1 MEALPQDL
9 ADFLVTRNFDPEYF
23 DAQGQPSEAGDA
35 KTMKFDYVSSSG
47 KNYGTAVIIV
57 ADDELSLF
65 YGDNLGRG
73 MEPEDKDEWYTF
85 LEELSNKAASH
96 SATWSPRDINQ
107 LKHTLAGIAAIK
119 EGLFEGY
126 YGNRRVSY
134 MGEQTQARLVIN
146 HNRVLGENDKRFR
159 YVESLFIET
168 ADQERFRLP
177 FKSLAGG
184 RAMLEHVRSGGRP
197 YDVRGNHITEVVS
210 EMAVLSRFNRAQH
223 HRVYEG
229 VTQELVESAQQ
240 YYRNL
245 QETVKHLGSPRGY
258 QAYFE
263 SWAPDQ
269 TGEAEAL
276 VENLRDLF
284 VEQTLD
290 ARIEAALPTLAKI
303 QQQGNNMKEA
313 QIFENWINNLSEGT
327 WALPETPE
335 QMEKL
340 NQLMSSELIVGPDAT
355 NATEQLYD
363 IVGDDELFDI
373 LNDLADRSEGRA
385 NCWDDSD
392 VQRRLA
398 ELGIQTP
405 QSTQAEPA
413 DVEQDTA
420 PAVKEAAGAIDY
432 EKVLEAIAAL
442 YGDDMWD
449 NDAMGDLAQDLEQAG
464 PTDRELDFI
473 IAKGKLPTRL
483 KGIRFTN
490 TDDVQFGHMDEG
502 DNQST
507 FVEELDEAPY
517 DGPYDKPI
525 RFQPGDSQAYRDA
538 MTQGRGIRIQNR
550 ADAAEKTLAQRAA
563 EPKNIGQKIAR
574 DIGNPLKQLAKGD
587 VKGALFDPPASLT
600 NKVGSGSYTSR
611 MTGGGG
617 MGGGAGLGGG
627 GKDPMNRSINPL
639 KLENA
644 ELAEMLKY
652 AGVPIREGVLNDS
665 TGSTMDHIQD
675 RFRRDIKDFTETGDM
690 SDDLYDALY
699 DYYFDDMP
707 YGTKKARTGDPHEW
721 VADRF
726 ASDLGINENLITPM
740 IMPVSE
746 GSCNMTMEGSYCPE
760 HGLAECGGMYEDS
773 RSRTVPPRPSRQN
786 PVPPRPSRPSRPG
799 QNLDTPRTKSYAF
812 GGTLPAVNVTA
823 TVPKYNPDEPFRVD
837 VRGFGPDFE
846 DLPAGKKLI
855 NPIQPRK
862 HNELSPLKSGDS
874 APLSKIANVDLTMD
888 EDGGAVGMPYSMGE
902 GVYDPDYRG
911 GYNNEF
917 DELEDLLSKSG
928 MSQDDLMRQRFL
940 ASKHGLNTPAD
951 MSKLPA
957 LKKDAETGY
966 VARKAA
972 LDADLEKRNQQ
983 YLQDKLTDL
992 EYQQDPVA
1000 FVKRRTQQ
1008 LSPTAPTAPTAPP
1021 FSDIEDRQADTQRSQ
1036 SANFGTDYSLP
1047 RAKLGSSPSA
1057 KFPNFRPE
1065 PAAQVPAPSDQI
1077 DTRNQKPSIFQQL
1090 AQLRNRTRGTMA
1102 ETSHDDP
1109 INSNSAMTGS
1119 YYEGKETD
1127 IQEGDAL
1134 LARIKSLALLR

>member
-9 ADFLVTRNFDPEYF
+9 ADFLVTKNFDPEYF
-23 DAQGQPSEAGDA
+23 DAQGQPAEAGDA
-35 KTMKFDYVSSSG
+35 KTMKFDYVSGTG
-47 KNYGTAVIIV
+47 KNYGTAVCVI
-57 ADDELSLF
+57 ADNELSLF

-73 MEPEDKDEWYTF
+73 MEPEDKDEWYSF
-85 LEELSNKAASH
+85 LEELSNKAARH

-126 YGNRRVSY
+126 YGSRRVSY

-168 ADQERFRLP
+168 ADQERFRLS

-197 YDVRGNHITEVVS
+197 YDVRGNHIAEIVG

-245 QETVKHLGSPRGY
+245 QETIKHLGSPRGY

-269 TGEAEAL
+269 VGEAEAL

-340 NQLMSSELIVGPDAT
+340 NELMSGELIVGPDAT

-405 QSTQAEPA
+405 QSTQAEPS
-413 DVEQDTA
+413 DVDQDTA
-420 PAVKEAAGAIDY
+420 PPMNE
-432 EKVLEAIAAL
+432 
-442 YGDDMWD
+442 GDKISMK
-449 NDAMGDLAQDLEQAG
+449 N
-464 PTDRELDFI
+464 P
-473 IAKGKLPTRL
+473 GKLS
-483 KGIRFTN
+483 N
-490 TDDVQFGHMDEG
+490 DEYKDSLNRRYG
-502 DNQST
+502 QPDLDTSKLNKSHQDYYDRNPSFKQSGKEIVT
-507 FVEELDEAPY
+507 
-517 DGPYDKPI
+517 
-525 RFQPGDSQAYRDA
+525 PGDGRLASKVVPAVSDTKVDRIPMNTFGA
-538 MTQGRGIRIQNR
+538 KQGSNIPKSIQKGAGGRAGGSGFGGVRPGQSSVLDNPIQN
-550 ADAAEKTLAQRAA
+550 
-563 EPKNIGQKIAR
+563 
-574 DIGNPLKQLAKGD
+574 
-587 VKGALFDPPASLT
+587 
-600 NKVGSGSYTSR
+600 
-611 MTGGGG
+611 
-617 MGGGAGLGGG
+617 
-627 GKDPMNRSINPL
+627 
-639 KLENA
+639 ENA

-652 AGVPIREGVLNDS
+652 AGVPLQEGVLTDS

-726 ASDLGINENLITPM
+726 ASDLGINENLISPI
-740 IMPVSE
+740 IMPVNE

-760 HGLAECGGMYEDS
+760 HGLAECGSMY
-773 RSRTVPPRPSRQN
+773 
-786 PVPPRPSRPSRPG
+786 
-799 QNLDTPRTKSYAF
+799 
-812 GGTLPAVNVTA
+812 
-823 TVPKYNPDEPFRVD
+823 
-837 VRGFGPDFE
+837 
-846 DLPAGKKLI
+846 
-855 NPIQPRK
+855 
-862 HNELSPLKSGDS
+862 
-874 APLSKIANVDLTMD
+874 
-888 EDGGAVGMPYSMGE
+888 EDGGAVGMPYSMGEDAFPPVEIRGIGNLINDIPAGNKLINPKQPRKHNELSPLEPGDSTSHSPVAHVDLTMDE

-917 DELEDLLSKSG
+917 DELEDLLSRSG

-951 MSKLPA
+951 MAKLPA

-983 YLQDKLTDL
+983 YMQDKLTDL

-1008 LSPTAPTAPTAPP
+1008 LAPTAPSAPTTP
-1021 FSDIEDRQADTQRSQ
+1021 DTP
-1036 SANFGTDYSLP
+1036 ANVAAEPGTDYSLP

-1065 PAAQVPAPSDQI
+1065 PSAEVPAPSDQT
-1077 DTRNQKPSIFQQL
+1077 DTRNQKSSIFQQL

-1102 ETSHDDP
+1102 ETSNDDP
-1109 INSNSAMTGS
+1109 INSNSAMTGA
-1119 YYEGKETD
+1119 YYEGKETQS
-1127 IQEGDAL
+1127 QEGDAL

>member
-1 MEALPQDL
+1 MQALPQDL

-23 DAQGQPSEAGDA
+23 DAQGQPAEAGDA
-35 KTMKFDYVSSSG
+35 NTMKFDYIAGTG
-47 KNYGTAVIIV
+47 KNYGTAVIVV

-73 MEPEDKDEWYTF
+73 MEPEDKQEWFSF

-134 MGEQTQARLVIN
+134 MGEQTDARLVIN

-184 RAMLEHVRSGGRP
+184 RAMLEHVRQGGRP

-269 TGEAEAL
+269 VGEAESL
-276 VENLRDLF
+276 VENLRNLF

-340 NQLMSSELIVGPDAT
+340 NQLMSAELIVGPDAI

-405 QSTQAEPA
+405 ESTQAEPA
-413 DVEQDTA
+413 DVPQDTA
-420 PAVKEAAGAIDY
+420 PAVKEGDMAEGEITKTPTGIVHKSTDKYGGGDETRDPRRDPGKYARDLDRVNKQLVKDLDSSMGITYKNQGTKGVKVD
-432 EKVLEAIAAL
+432 EETVLES
-442 YGDDMWD
+442 
-449 NDAMGDLAQDLEQAG
+449 
-464 PTDRELDFI
+464 EL
-473 IAKGKLPTRL
+473 
-483 KGIRFTN
+483 
-490 TDDVQFGHMDEG
+490 
-502 DNQST
+502 ST
-507 FVEELDEAPY
+507 
-517 DGPYDKPI
+517 
-525 RFQPGDSQAYRDA
+525 
-538 MTQGRGIRIQNR
+538 
-550 ADAAEKTLAQRAA
+550 
-563 EPKNIGQKIAR
+563 
-574 DIGNPLKQLAKGD
+574 
-587 VKGALFDPPASLT
+587 
-600 NKVGSGSYTSR
+600 
-611 MTGGGG
+611 
-617 MGGGAGLGGG
+617 
-627 GKDPMNRSINPL
+627 
-639 KLENA
+639 
-644 ELAEMLKY
+644 MLKY
-652 AGVPIREGVLNDS
+652 AGVPIREGVLNDD
-665 TGSTMDHIQD
+665 TRNTWDHLLD
-675 RFRRDIKDFTETGDM
+675 RFRHEVEQFRQG
-690 SDDLYDALY
+690 SDLDSDLYDALF
-699 DYYFDDMP
+699 DYYSQHGAMP
-707 YGTKKARTGDPHEW
+707 YGVAKGRTGDPHEW

-726 ASDLGINENLITPM
+726 AQDIGLDEGVLGTIGGAALGGM
-740 IMPVSE
+740 LGGPVGAAAGAVGGQEMTKGGSSIIE
-746 GSCNMTMEGSYCPE
+746 GSCNMTMEGEYCPE
-760 HGLAECGGMYEDS
+760 HGLMECGSME
-773 RSRTVPPRPSRQN
+773 
-786 PVPPRPSRPSRPG
+786 
-799 QNLDTPRTKSYAF
+799 
-812 GGTLPAVNVTA
+812 
-823 TVPKYNPDEPFRVD
+823 
-837 VRGFGPDFE
+837 
-846 DLPAGKKLI
+846 
-855 NPIQPRK
+855 
-862 HNELSPLKSGDS
+862 
-874 APLSKIANVDLTMD
+874 

-902 GVYDPDYRG
+902 
-911 GYNNEF
+911 NNEIVQNVKKLTDGWKGTLAGSAAGGLAGSAAGEALGPAAGAALGGAVGGLPGALAGAASGAAAGGAIGGAAGGLAGGKIGDKLGGPEET
-917 DELEDLLSKSG
+917 DEGSG
-928 MSQDDLMRQRFL
+928 TANIIKGAAKAATQ
-940 ASKHGLNTPAD
+940 GLAD
-951 MSKLPA
+951 MSGSGK
-957 LKKDAETGY
+957 E
-966 VARKAA
+966 
-972 LDADLEKRNQQ
+972 
-983 YLQDKLTDL
+983 
-992 EYQQDPVA
+992 
-1000 FVKRRTQQ
+1000 
-1008 LSPTAPTAPTAPP
+1008 
-1021 FSDIEDRQADTQRSQ
+1021 I
-1036 SANFGTDYSLP
+1036 
-1047 RAKLGSSPSA
+1047 AKNLVYM
-1057 KFPNFRPE
+1057 E
-1065 PAAQVPAPSDQI
+1065 
-1077 DTRNQKPSIFQQL
+1077 
-1090 AQLRNRTRGTMA
+1090 
-1102 ETSHDDP
+1102 DDP

-1119 YYEGKETD
+1119 YYEGKETRT
-1127 IQEGDAL
+1127 QEGDAL